1 MSNGG
6 PLPGAT
12 GSEGAAAP
20 AGGAAS
26 LPPLPPQLLAS
37 FPPGVNPETYKL
49 AEVTGLLRKAAYF
62 SLFSVHNPL
71 APNQVLTLPGNPY
84 SLVGIKVNE
93 NTHRFDVRVLEP
105 GWGGKERLRAANRVG
120 QLAAHVHIDWRV
132 IPEGF
137 YAAPDRMPPP
147 TPLVPTQ
154 SQRFTMMNGSFT
166 FVDRD
171 GSGIQG
177 FGAGRTFPGLAGQE
191 PVLFIG
197 ANIDAL
203 EGFGRLQGLNG
214 NVVVNGYIRPP
225 QDLFINVMLR
235 VMDPDGKLLTD
246 QRLQPLQ
253 PIPDPDPTSVY
264 MTFLGEQDPDEPT
277 TLNAGP
283 GGLTGSNVHELLRL
297 VHLSFDLGRDNL
309 GLRSKT
315 QLGPP
320 VAKLAATLL
329 FNPLNPATPGT
340 AEAPV
345 PYQTCCGEFRF
356 FDQKGETFATI
367 TSNIVEGRAF
377 ATPLA
382 GAPLPVYRMVGF
394 GPLLQSTG
402 SFAGVTGMLSMNGVV
417 SVFPRTLSNL
427 YIFRFNDPDGKFRAA
442 IRKSWS

>member
-1 MSNGG
+1 
-6 PLPGAT
+6 
-12 GSEGAAAP
+12 
-20 AGGAAS
+20 
-26 LPPLPPQLLAS
+26 LPPQLLAS

-49 AEVTGLLRKAAYF
+49 AEVTELLRKAAYF
-62 SLFSVHNPL
+62 SLFSVHDPR
-71 APNQVLTLPGNPY
+71 APNQVLTLPGRPDV
-84 SLVGIKVNE
+84 LTGIQVNE
-93 NTHRFDVRVLEP
+93 STHRFDVRVLEP
-105 GWGGKERLRAANRVG
+105 GWEGKGGLRAANRVG
-120 QLAAHVHIDWRV
+120 QLAAHVHIDWLV
-132 IPEGF
+132 IPDGF
-137 YAAPDRMPPP
+137 YAAPDRVPPP

-166 FVDRD
+166 FIDRD
-171 GSGIQG
+171 GSGIRG

-246 QRLQPLQ
+246 ETLQPLR

-264 MTFLGEQDPDEPT
+264 MTLLGEQDPDEPT
-277 TLNAGP
+277 TLNVGP

-297 VHLSFDLGRDNL
+297 VHLSFDLGRDDL

-315 QLGPP
+315 QLGLP
-320 VAKLAATLL
+320 VAKLATTLL

-345 PYQTCCGEFRF
+345 PFQTCCGEFRF
-356 FDQKGETFATI
+356 FNQKGETFATI
-367 TSNIVEGRAF
+367 ASDLVEGRGF
-377 ATPLA
+377 ATPLP
-382 GAPLPVYRMVGF
+382 GVPLPVYRLVGF
-394 GPLLQSTG
+394 GPVLRGTG
-402 SFAGVTGMLSMNGVV
+402 SFEGVSGMLSLNGAV